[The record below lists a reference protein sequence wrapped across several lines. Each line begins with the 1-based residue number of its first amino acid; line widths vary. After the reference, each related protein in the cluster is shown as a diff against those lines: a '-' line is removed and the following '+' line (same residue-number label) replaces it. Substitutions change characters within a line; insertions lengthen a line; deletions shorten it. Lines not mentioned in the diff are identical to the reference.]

1 LGPWALYARRGTLA
15 ATGKTNS
22 TWFRWTRRYDERG
35 KPWHSAKPLA
45 FLDLVESMSPGPYLE
60 LFSRETDPRLG
71 WSYWGHESLATATLG
86 PEHA

>member
-60 LFSRETDPRLG
+60 LFSRGDRSPAGLELL
-71 WSYWGHESLATATLG
+71 GHESLATATLG